1 MLIELTKQ
9 LMDLNEQA
17 HQVFV
22 RETKDADFQEDIQ
35 PFVELVDCVLEDWM
49 RAAESWVK
57 EEQPKYI
64 HLLQIK
70 QVCENVRVNAV
81 ECFGTAKPKRFKER
95 YKAVEYVLRNML
107 TNKDL

>member
-1 MLIELTKQ
+1 MLIELTRQ
-9 LMDLNEQA
+9 LLDWNERA
-17 HQVFV
+17 HQIFM
-22 RETKDADFQEDIQ
+22 RETKDADFQEEIQ
-35 PFVELVDCVLEDWM
+35 PFVEQVDYVLEEWR

-64 HLLQIK
+64 HSLQIK

-81 ECFGTAKPKRFKER
+81 ECFGTVKPKRFRER

-107 TNKDL
+107 MNQRM

>member
-9 LMDLNEQA
+9 LLDWNERVY
-17 HQVFV
+17 QVFV
-22 RETKDADFQEDIQ
+22 RETKDADFQEEIQ
-35 PFVELVDCVLEDWM
+35 PFVEQVDRVLESWR

-57 EEQPKYI
+57 EEQPKHI
-64 HLLQIK
+64 HLLQIN

-95 YKAVEYVLRNML
+95 YKAVEYVLRSILMNRRM
-107 TNKDL
+107 

>member
-9 LMDLNEQA
+9 LLDWNGRSY
-17 HQVFV
+17 QVFV
-22 RETKDADFQEDIQ
+22 TEAKDADFHEEIQ
-35 PFVELVDCVLEDWM
+35 PFVEQVDCALEDWR

-57 EEQPKYI
+57 EEQPKHI
-64 HLLQIK
+64 HLLQIQ

-95 YKAVEYVLRNML
+95 HKAVEYVLRNILMDKGL
-107 TNKDL
+107 

>member
-9 LMDLNEQA
+9 LLDLNERA

-22 RETKDADFQEDIQ
+22 RETKDADFQKEIQ
-35 PFVELVDCVLEDWM
+35 PFVEQVDRVLEDW
-49 RAAESWVK
+49 RSAAESWVK
-57 EEQPKYI
+57 KEQPKHI

-95 YKAVEYVLRNML
+95 YKAVEYVLRNIL
-107 TNKDL
+107 TNKGL